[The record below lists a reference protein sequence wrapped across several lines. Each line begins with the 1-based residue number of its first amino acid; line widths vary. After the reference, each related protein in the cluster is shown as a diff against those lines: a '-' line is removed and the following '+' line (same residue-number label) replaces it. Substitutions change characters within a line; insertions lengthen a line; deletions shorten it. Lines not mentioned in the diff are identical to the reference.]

1 MIKDEIEQAKSILL
15 GKLNQEEVNLFL
27 HLGPK
32 YGLDFRA
39 VLGATDKPK
48 KQEANNMPK
57 KNLWLMIFVLF
68 SFSALGGALY
78 YNHYAQKQR
87 NENTVQNHT
96 GDLSFQSK
104 DFEEVTPPPNPPEA
118 AKSEVHSAA
127 APAPANSAT
136 RAGSDGVKPNSEQQP
151 ASGGGGPP
159 QQPASGES
167 DPLRGQIEQKYISR
181 LQSLASG
188 YEGELNRLISAALSE
203 YNAAKKNNPNT
214 DISPL
219 INKYYSAGKALEAE
233 CDSQFYS
240 VLAAFESELKKNSFP
255 MDEAVRAKETY
266 EARKSARAGQITPGK
281 P

>member
-1 MIKDEIEQAKSILL
+1 
-15 GKLNQEEVNLFL
+15 
-27 HLGPK
+27 
-32 YGLDFRA
+32 
-39 VLGATDKPK
+39 
-48 KQEANNMPK
+48 MPK

-78 YNHYAQKQR
+78 YNHSAQKQR
-87 NENTVQNHT
+87 NENTVQNHID
-96 GDLSFQSK
+96 DLRFQSK
-104 DFEEVTPPPNPPEA
+104 DFGEATPPPNPPEA
-118 AKSEVHSAA
+118 VKSEVNSAA
-127 APAPANSAT
+127 APGPANSAA
-136 RAGSDGVKPNSEQQP
+136 RAGSDGVKPN
-151 ASGGGGPP
+151 AK

-181 LQSLASG
+181 LQSLTSG
-188 YEGELNRLISAALSE
+188 YEGELNGLISVALSE

-219 INKYYSAGKALEAE
+219 INKYYSAGKALESE

-255 MDEAVRAKETY
+255 IDEAVRAKETY